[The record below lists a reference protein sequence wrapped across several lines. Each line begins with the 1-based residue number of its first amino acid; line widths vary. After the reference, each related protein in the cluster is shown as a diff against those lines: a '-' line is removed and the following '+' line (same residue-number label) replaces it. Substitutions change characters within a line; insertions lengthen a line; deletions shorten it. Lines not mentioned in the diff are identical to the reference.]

1 MSTKHPEFILP
12 EASEKLSY
20 RFILDS
26 VKDRLHKR
34 TELDFPVESASEIVV
49 DESSVQKT
57 VCGTQVQDPATQL
70 ELTTTQVEISEE
82 EERQALE
89 LLDLP
94 QDKKYFRIGEVSELL
109 KVEAYV
115 LRYWESEF
123 KTIKPVKSGSGHRVY
138 SRKDVETLQLIKHLL
153 YQEKFSIKGA
163 KKKLS
168 EKKKEVKTHQKT
180 NSKALKEI
188 ATELRELVNYLRN
201 P

>member
-26 VKDRLHKR
+26 VKDRLHKK
-34 TELDFPVESASEIVV
+34 TELEFPLEESVSDVNSEKAI
-49 DESSVQKT
+49 
-57 VCGTQVQDPATQL
+57 CGTHAQEPSTQL
-70 ELTTTQVEISEE
+70 ELTTAQVEIPEE
-82 EERQALE
+82 EEKEALKLLE
-89 LLDLP
+89 LP
-94 QDKKYFRIGEVSELL
+94 VDKKYFRIGEVSELL

-138 SRKDVETLQLIKHLL
+138 SRKDVETLQVIKHLL

-163 KKKLS
+163 KRKLN
-168 EKKKEVKTHQKT
+168 EKKKEVRIHQKS

>member
-1 MSTKHPEFILP
+1 MSTKQPEFILP

-26 VKDRLHKR
+26 VKDRLHKKSEFEF
-34 TELDFPVESASEIVV
+34 TEEPQPEVVQEESI
-49 DESSVQKT
+49 
-57 VCGTQVQDPATQL
+57 CGMSAPETPTQL
-70 ELTTTQVEISEE
+70 ELTSTSVEIPEE
-82 EERQALE
+82 AEKEALS

-94 QDKKYFRIGEVSELL
+94 AGKKYFRIGEVSELL

-138 SRKDVETLQLIKHLL
+138 SRKDVETLQVIKHLL
-153 YQEKFSIKGA
+153 YQEKFSIQGA
-163 KKKLS
+163 KKKLN
-168 EKKKEVKTHQKT
+168 EKKKEVKIQHQG

-188 ATELRELVNYLRN
+188 ATDLKELINYLRN
-201 P
+201 Q

>member
-1 MSTKHPEFILP
+1 MSTKQPEFILP

-26 VKDRLHKR
+26 VKDRLHKK
-34 TELDFPVESASEIVV
+34 TELEFPLEESISEVASE
-49 DESSVQKT
+49 KT
-57 VCGTQVQDPATQL
+57 LCGTRAQETSTQL
-70 ELTTTQVEISEE
+70 ELTAAQVEISEE
-82 EERQALE
+82 KEKEALE
-89 LLDLP
+89 LLELP
-94 QDKKYFRIGEVSELL
+94 VDKKYFRIGEVSELL

-138 SRKDVETLQLIKHLL
+138 TRKDVETLQVIKHLL

-163 KKKLS
+163 KRKLN
-168 EKKKEVKTHQKT
+168 EKKKEVRIHHKS